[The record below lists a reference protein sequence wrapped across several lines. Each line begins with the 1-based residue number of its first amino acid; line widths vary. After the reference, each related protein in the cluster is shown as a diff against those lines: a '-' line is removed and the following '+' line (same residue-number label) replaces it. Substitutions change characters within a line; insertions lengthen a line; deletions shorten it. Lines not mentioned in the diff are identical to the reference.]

1 VRLYSALSNAG
12 EVAPR
17 RYRPNDPAARGTPI
31 FGPLAAWYFNDI
43 LAEAPSPPGVLKR
56 RNNKEISSPINRI
69 CSFPGKSGS
78 GYRQ

>member
-1 VRLYSALSNAG
+1 MRRGRAAALSP
-12 EVAPR
+12 ERPR
-17 RYRPNDPAARGTPI
+17 GARYTDIRT
-31 FGPLAAWYFNDI
+31 LATWYFNDT